1 MSEKWVDSGMP
12 LLSSW
17 RFLRQC
23 LKRNLTTP
31 SSGLAQHPFLYCGEW
46 NFIEPQQTIYLVRDG
61 KVTWSYSIPFDVVVY
76 GEHHKAELGDCTRLS
91 NGNILFSRRFGASEV
106 TPEKKVVWN
115 YDTPP
120 QTEIHSVQAI
130 GKDRI
135 LLMQNGLPAKL
146 LLINIR
152 TGKTE
157 KELEL
162 PTGSNSIHGQ
172 FRRVRMTR
180 AGTFLAAHMGMNKVI
195 EYDSS
200 GKPIWSVDAQSAWS
214 AVRLKNGNTLIG
226 GDQAGYVREVNPEGK
241 TVWEVTKDEL
251 PGIHF
256 ANVQEV
262 SRLSNGD
269 TVICNWI
276 ARDTNTANWRGSLQV
291 VQVTREKKVVWQL
304 RQWSDP
310 NLGPASSIQL
320 LDEPGNPEDGDLQR

>member
-1 MSEKWVDSGMP
+1 MSRFSNAMVIVAALLVP
-12 LLSSW
+12 LSKA
-17 RFLRQC
+17 QEA
-23 LKRNLTTP
+23 TP
-31 SSGLAQHPFLYCGEW
+31 KGGLAQHPFLYCGEW
-46 NFIEPQQTIYLVRDG
+46 NFVEPQQTIYLVRDG
-61 KVTWSYSIPFDVVVY
+61 KVSWTYSIPFSEIVY
-76 GEHHKAELGDCTRLS
+76 GEEHKAELGDCTRLS

-106 TPEKKVVWN
+106 TPDKKIIWN
-115 YDTPP
+115 YDAPP
-120 QTEIHSVQAI
+120 GTEIHSVQAI
-130 GKDRI
+130 GKDRV
-135 LLMQNGLPAKL
+135 LLMQNGVPAKL
-146 LLINIR
+146 LLINIK
-152 TGKTE
+152 TGRRE

-162 PTGSNSIHGQ
+162 PTGSNRVHGQ
-172 FRRVRMTR
+172 FRRVRMTK
-180 AGTFLAAHMGMNKVI
+180 AGTFLAARMGVNKVT
-195 EYDSS
+195 EYDSA
-200 GKPIWSVDAQSAWS
+200 GKQIWSVDAESAWS

-262 SRLSNGD
+262 SRLANGD

-276 ARDTNTANWRGSLQV
+276 AGDTNTADWPGSVQV
-291 VQVTREKKVVWQL
+291 VEVTREKKVVWQL